1 MDYTEILR
9 EVLIVAI
16 AAYLIG
22 SIPTGY
28 IIVKLL
34 KGEDIRTIG
43 SGSTGATNVKRA
55 LGTVWFFVVM
65 LLDAFKGFIAVL
77 LSIFMMIGLA
87 KQGIIPPVIFNN
99 GLLAV
104 VASIFVILG
113 HSKSVYLEF
122 TGGKSVAAGIGT
134 LLAMSWITG
143 LSVAVIWGVL
153 TWITKY
159 VSIGSIIA
167 ISAAPFIL
175 IGLKAPSA
183 YVIYAVIAALYVI
196 FLHRENIK
204 RLIDGNE
211 NKVR

>member
-1 MDYTEILR
+1 MEYMEILR

-65 LLDAFKGFIAVL
+65 LLDAFKGFLAVA
-77 LSIFMMIGLA
+77 LSIYMMIELA
-87 KQGIIPPVIFNN
+87 KLGIIPPVIFNN

-104 VASIFVILG
+104 IASIFVILG

-159 VSIGSIIA
+159 VSVGSIVA

-175 IGLKAPSA
+175 IGLKAPAA
-183 YVIYAVIAALYVI
+183 YVIYAVVAALYVI